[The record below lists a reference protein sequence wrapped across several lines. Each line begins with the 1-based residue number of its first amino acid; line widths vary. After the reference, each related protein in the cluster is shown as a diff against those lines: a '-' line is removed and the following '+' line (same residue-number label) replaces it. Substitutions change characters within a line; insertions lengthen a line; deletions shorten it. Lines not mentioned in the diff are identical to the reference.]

1 MLGTLSESHTTVI
14 CNDAG
19 QKHFWINSI
28 LFDNN
33 QNHSRNFNRSLWML
47 IAPAQTLTL
56 TPIAARVPARTQNT
70 VPIAAPAPA

>member
-1 MLGTLSESHTTVI
+1 
-14 CNDAG
+14 
-19 QKHFWINSI
+19 
-28 LFDNN
+28 
-33 QNHSRNFNRSLWML
+33 ML